1 MGTRSQSRQ
10 VRSAAVVADQR
21 RGGCRSAMA
30 AMLSISSSAWRL
42 REVPLRWLSTTV
54 AGRGLFAAVRPLA
67 LAPTCQ
73 LLKTV
78 LGQRQM

>member
-1 MGTRSQSRQ
+1 
-10 VRSAAVVADQR
+10 
-21 RGGCRSAMA
+21 MA